1 MLATRAL
8 EKVEL
13 LLLILF
19 QLAVKRVP
27 EQVDFLDVSQ
37 RVEVLEKQEAL
48 ADELVD
54 YQNALR
60 FQKAYAD
67 PGEEEL
73 QGALFV

>member
-1 MLATRAL
+1 MEASQREVL
-8 EKVEL
+8 VETG
-13 LLLILF
+13 
-19 QLAVKRVP
+19 VP